1 MTTPSW
7 SCRSLRPFYFSSSV
21 YSCYLFLIFSAS
33 VRSMLFFVLYC
44 AHLCVKCSLVI
55 YNFLERSLDFP
66 ILLFSFISL
75 HCLFKKAFLISPGY
89 SLELCIQLGIS
100 FPFSFAFSSLLFSAI
115 CKATSNNHL
124 PSCFSFSLGSFWSL
138 PPVQCYETLSIVLQA
153 FGLPDLIP

>member
-1 MTTPSW
+1 MTCITMMNDHTIVVMQIIKT
-7 SCRSLRPFYFSSSV
+7 F
-21 YSCYLFLIFSAS
+21 LFQFFCVFLLP
-33 VRSMLFFVLYC
+33 LFNLFCFCQVHTISVLYC

-55 YNFLERSLDFP
+55 SNFLERSLDFP

-124 PSCFSFSLGSFWSL
+124 PSCFSFSLGSFW
-138 PPVQCYETLSIVLQA
+138 
-153 FGLPDLIP
+153 